1 MSNGNTGLGTG
12 NQTFNA
18 GGTTNSQSQTAPYNP
33 TQAPLTSLIN
43 QITASG
49 QLGPGYNMAGQLW
62 TGETQN
68 YDKARQN
75 IAALPNFGPAM
86 AQTASNIFQTGGDP
100 TGILRR
106 EASNLNPIAS
116 MGGPTGAGLDPTQT
130 PGMAKVLETIR
141 NDVGNQIN
149 GQFAGAGRSLSGLNQ
164 QTLARG
170 IGQGEA
176 VPLLNQYN
184 QNFANMLGSNQELGN
199 VSRSAMSN
207 LGQGAQFA
215 QQAPSMAAL
224 NPLMQ
229 NQITQQQ
236 RLQPANYIGA
246 YENLLNP
253 IAGLGGT
260 VTGSQQSNQSGSGT
274 ATNSIL
280 GQLGQAAGLI
290 NPFGGLIGTLF
301 G

>member
-18 GGTTNSQSQTAPYNP
+18 GGNTNSYSQTNPYGPAQSMIAGLLNS
-33 TQAPLTSLIN
+33 TNNVFQANNGGAISQEELN
-43 QITASG
+43 
-49 QLGPGYNMAGQLW
+49 
-62 TGETQN
+62 N
-68 YDKARQN
+68 YGAARNN
-75 IAALPNFGPAM
+75 ISALPNFGPAA

-106 EASNLNPIAS
+106 QASNLNP
-116 MGGPTGAGLDPTQT
+116 MAGSNIDPTQT
-130 PGMAKVLETIR
+130 PGMQNVLDTIR
-141 NDVGNQIN
+141 NDVSNQIN

-184 QNFANMLGSNQELGN
+184 QNWANKLGANQQLGN
-199 VSRSAMSN
+199 VSQSAMSN
-207 LGQGAQFA
+207 LGQGANFA
-215 QQAPSMAAL
+215 QLAPQLAQL
-224 NPLMQ
+224 NPMLK
-229 NQITQQQ
+229 NQLVQQQ
-236 RLQPANYIGA
+236 RMQPLNYIA
-246 YENLLNP
+246 QYENLVNP

-260 VTGSQQSNQSGSGT
+260 VSGQQQSNQSGSGT

-290 NPFGGLIGTLF
+290 NPFGGLLGTLF

>member
-1 MSNGNTGLGTG
+1 MSSGSGGLGTSG
-12 NQTFNA
+12 QTFNVT
-18 GGTTNSQSQTAPYNP
+18 GGTNNQSSTNPYGPTAP
-33 TQAPLTSLIN
+33 TLQTLIN
-43 QITASG
+43 QINASG
-49 QLGPGYNMAGQLW
+49 NTFLNQGGALGNDENAYYN
-62 TGETQN
+62 
-68 YDKARQN
+68 KAIN
-75 IAALPNFGPAM
+75 SIAPLHNFGGDA

-106 EASNLNPIAS
+106 QASNLNP
-116 MGGPTGAGLDPTQT
+116 MAGSNIDPTQT
-130 PGMAKVLETIR
+130 PGMQNVLDTIR
-141 NDVGNQIN
+141 NDVSNQIN
-149 GQFAGAGRSLSGLNQ
+149 GQFAGAGRSLSGLNT

-184 QNFANMLGSNQELGN
+184 QNWANKLGANQQLGN
-199 VSRSAMSN
+199 VSQSAMSN

-215 QQAPSMAAL
+215 QMAPQLAAGPGML
-224 NPLMQ
+224 QEQLR
-229 NQITQQQ
+229 QQQ
-236 RLQPANYIGA
+236 RLQPLNYLGSV
-246 YENLLNP
+246 ENLINP

-260 VTGSQQSNQSGSGT
+260 VTGTQQNNQSGGGT

-290 NPFGGLIGTLF
+290 NPFGGLLGTLF